1 MKRNEAISYV
11 RSVDVLQINFVAL
24 RCTAS
29 ISLMSLNRRKKQKV
43 LSRCKLTMNN

>member
-1 MKRNEAISYV
+1 MRPSLYV

-29 ISLMSLNRRKKQKV
+29 ISLMILITDWGAQTW
-43 LSRCKLTMNN
+43 LQ